1 MVSLE
6 SQSTPRE
13 VGSEYGAWSGASDGL
28 HTAGEVPPPPRGTP
42 LSFVW
47 RAKWVV
53 LVLVVV
59 CGAAALLALM
69 RAVPASLPQSVESV
83 PENGLGMD
91 MRDVNGP
98 RVLGRGFPASSAA
111 PRPMRASGSLRWRK
125 SKRYRPP

>member
-59 CGAAALLALM
+59 CGAAALLAL
-69 RAVPASLPQSVESV
+69 SVHPHARGESGAGDLGAY
-83 PENGLGMD
+83 GLVGS
-91 MRDVNGP
+91 P
-98 RVLGRGFPASSAA
+98 
-111 PRPMRASGSLRWRK
+111 PRPWGIRHAHRHERLRVRFTPTPVGNPT
-125 SKRYRPP
+125 PPQQFRSV